1 MLHKIKVTGY
11 VRKYESGEKQYV
23 DIQPFVSDCSSTD
36 PKKLLPELVRFREF
50 FEQMTLSEKATL
62 RSEIVID
69 KIEGDTLSMF
79 DDFLNPK

>member
-11 VRKYESGEKQYV
+11 VRKYESGEKKYE
-23 DIQPFVSDCSSTD
+23 DIHAEIFDFSSSD
-36 PKKLLPELVRFREF
+36 PKKLLPELVRFAEF
-50 FEQMTLSEKATL
+50 FEQQTLSEKATL